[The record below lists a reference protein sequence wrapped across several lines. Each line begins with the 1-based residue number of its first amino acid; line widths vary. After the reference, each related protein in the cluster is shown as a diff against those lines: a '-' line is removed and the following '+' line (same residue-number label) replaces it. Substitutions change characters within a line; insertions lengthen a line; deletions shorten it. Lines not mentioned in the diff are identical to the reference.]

1 MKKQYK
7 PIILAAVFTLLLSS
21 FAFAQNDDVVPIMIM
36 DNLPHTA
43 ILGGVKDNKF
53 ISASAT
59 VEELGKKQN
68 YFMVDQEGIKTFDF
82 AGEIKTNQPAA
93 CSDYFETNVT
103 ANFNYKG
110 LGFGA
115 NADWNT
121 APHKVAELFNFG
133 HYKPL
138 VAKFLQT
145 QGIKNPNVKIAQI
158 FYGDLD
164 GDGRN
169 EDVIS
174 ATNADDWETGG
185 TIGRGDYSFVIV
197 RKLVGTSVKTIL
209 LEGVFYP
216 RGLTKNMSPGF
227 YDISAIADLN
237 GDGKMEIVIGGLEYE
252 KSFYKAFEING
263 GEKSSILEI
272 ECGV

>member
-1 MKKQYK
+1 M
-7 PIILAAVFTLLLSS
+7 LLSS
-21 FAFAQNDDVVPIMIM
+21 FAVSQSDVVPIMIM

-53 ISASAT
+53 ISADAT
-59 VEELGKKQN
+59 VEEIGERQN
-68 YFMVDQEGIKTFDF
+68 YFMVDQEGIKKFDF
-82 AGEIKTNQPAA
+82 AGEIKAAQPA
-93 CSDYFETNVT
+93 CSEYFETNIT
-103 ANFNYKG
+103 ANFDHKG

-121 APHKVAELFNFG
+121 APQKIAELFNFG
-133 HYKPL
+133 HYKPI
-138 VAKFLQT
+138 VAKFLQA

-164 GDGRN
+164 GDGRS

-174 ATNADDWETGG
+174 ATNADDFENGG

-197 RKLVGTSVKTIL
+197 RKLIGGNVKTIL

-216 RGLTKNMSPGF
+216 RGLTKNMSPAF
-227 YDISAIADLN
+227 YDVSAVADLN
-237 GDGKMEIVIGGLEYE
+237 GDGKMEIVVGGFEYE
-252 KSFYKAFEING
+252 KTFYKAFEING
-263 GEKSSILEI
+263 GEKDQILEI
-272 ECGV
+272 ECGI